1 MKTFLFESSTA
12 TYLDCLQKSLFG
24 SNQPW
29 PLQVKIDDYCFL
41 YHYEVGVLFGM
52 WRASSDGGK
61 NIVPKAWGGRFPFQT
76 KIALFTP
83 EIVEIPKADVVE
95 IVLNPITGK
104 LDNVLEGDRAERLLR
119 IFRNDRPI

>member
-1 MKTFLFESSTA
+1 MKTFLFECSTA

-61 NIVPKAWGGRFPFQT
+61 NIVPKAWGGRFPFQAM
-76 KIALFTP
+76 IALFTP
-83 EIVEIPKADVVE
+83 EIVEIPKAEVVE
-95 IVLNPITGK
+95 IVLNPAT
-104 LDNVLEGDRAERLLR
+104 
-119 IFRNDRPI
+119 